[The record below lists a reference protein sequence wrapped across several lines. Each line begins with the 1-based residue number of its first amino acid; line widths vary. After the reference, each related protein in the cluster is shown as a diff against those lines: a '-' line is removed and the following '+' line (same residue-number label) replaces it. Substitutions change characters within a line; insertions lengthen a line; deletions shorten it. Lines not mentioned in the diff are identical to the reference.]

1 MEFIVREMR
10 SGALQQDG
18 SGKATRC
25 SDAPSD
31 RLRTAQSEPNAA
43 MDGSHVVVNLTAS
56 RERGETSPADVRLA
70 TCARH
75 MVAASHALDRYLA
88 AGAILDVVSQFPL
101 LEQSFVLGVLVLAR
115 SALVKLHIAERTDPK
130 ETRWALEDGAGA

>member
-1 MEFIVREMR
+1 MRYSQSNTTMHAMHMIVY
-10 SGALQQDG
+10 SFSL
-18 SGKATRC
+18 
-25 SDAPSD
+25 
-31 RLRTAQSEPNAA
+31 
-43 MDGSHVVVNLTAS
+43 
-56 RERGETSPADVRLA
+56 GEGLETDPADVRLA
-70 TCARH
+70 TSARH

-88 AGAILDVVSQFPL
+88 AGAILDIVSQFPL